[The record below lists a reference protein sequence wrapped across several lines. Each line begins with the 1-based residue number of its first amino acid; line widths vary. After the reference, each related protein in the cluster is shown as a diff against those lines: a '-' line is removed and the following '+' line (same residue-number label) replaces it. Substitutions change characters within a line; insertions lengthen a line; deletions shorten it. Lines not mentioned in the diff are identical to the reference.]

1 MAKVARITDLTQ
13 VGGSVSNLAG
23 GPSDNELIKRTVA
36 GDEESFAILEK
47 RYHRHIV
54 NVIYRMVGNFET
66 SMDLAQEVFF
76 KAYKALNRFDPKF
89 KFSTWLYRVAMNAA
103 IDYHRKREI
112 TTTPIDITVDEQ
124 SESFELQMPSD
135 EISPEQRVFQHETA
149 EQISKIVAQLP
160 NEYRDLIDLRYAND
174 LSYSEI
180 AEQTGMPLGTVKN
193 RLFRAHQMLRGYLS
207 ETALAA

>member
-1 MAKVARITDLTQ
+1 MTKVAKITDLTQ
-13 VGGSVSNLAG
+13 VGGSVSNLTA
-23 GPSDNELIKRTVA
+23 GPSDNDLIKRTVA

-66 SMDLAQEVFF
+66 SLDLAQEVFF

-112 TTTPIDITVDEQ
+112 TTTPMDITVDEQ
-124 SESFELQMPSD
+124 SDSFELQMPSD
-135 EISPEQRVFQHETA
+135 EISPEQRVFQHEAA
-149 EQISKIVAQLP
+149 EQISKVIAQLP
-160 NEYRDLIDLRYAND
+160 GEYRDLIALRYTND

>member
-1 MAKVARITDLTQ
+1 MAKVAKISDVAQ
-13 VGGSVSNLAG
+13 VNGHG
-23 GPSDNELIKRTVA
+23 GPSDNDLIKRTVA
-36 GDEESFAILEK
+36 GDEQSFAILEK

-54 NVIYRMVGNFET
+54 NVIYRMVGDFET

-76 KAYKALNRFDPKF
+76 KAYRALDRFDPKF

-112 TTTPIDITVDEQ
+112 TTTPIEIAADEQ
-124 SESFELQMPSD
+124 SDSYEWQMPSD
-135 EISPEQRVFQHETA
+135 DISPEQKVFQHETA
-149 EQISKIVAQLP
+149 EQISKVVKQLP
-160 NEYRDLIDLRYAND
+160 EEYRELIALRYTND

-207 ETALAA
+207 DMALAA